1 MAARLPFE
9 HGESRFGF
17 IRGCY
22 EKVLAS
28 GTRQRVHAY
37 RAGSDNLS
45 AEIEGL
51 REGVA
56 PTAFTVHALLPDSP
70 AGIRI
75 AFFRPEGTYN
85 HMNSTKA
92 VLMTI
97 LTAGIGLAAGHK
109 LPQELQNIAPET
121 SVDVI
126 VQYRDQPTE
135 VNHSR
140 VSALGGE
147 LKRSLEIIRAAHYS
161 ISAGQLEALSQ
172 DPEVE
177 AIWPD
182 RKVFATWSLWG
193 FGNTAIYTGLPDFG
207 WRTVGADLAGSSF
220 GVTGAGV
227 GIAVIDSG
235 VASHDDL
242 KGGGL
247 LGALTS
253 RVVHSETLLAQGT
266 TADQYGHGSHV
277 AGIIAGNGTDS
288 SGLLYNY
295 TVRGIAPGANIISLK
310 VLDGTGAGT
319 DSVVIAAIQRAIAL
333 KSQYNIRVINLSLGR
348 PVIESY
354 QNDPLCLA
362 VQQAWQAGIVVVVA
376 AGNGGRDNS
385 LGTNGYGTI
394 TAPGNSPY
402 VITVGAMNTNGTL
415 TPTDDKIASYSSK
428 GPTSIDHIVKPDLV
442 APGNRVVSL
451 RDVGSTLDTTYST
464 NQAATSVYSA
474 LGANVA
480 GSYYVLSGTSMATP
494 MVSGAAALMIQHNP
508 SLTPDQVKARLMKTA
523 TKFAPGYTTATDPVT
538 GVTYTDEFDIFTIG
552 AGYLDI
558 PAALGN
564 TDVFTGSAMSPTAA
578 FDPSTNSVYLEP
590 SALMAVWG
598 TGAVS
603 ANMAVWGTTTVWGSS
618 VFVNGTM
625 AVWGTGAVWGTMAVW
640 GTSTPEAC
648 LAVWGTG
655 AVWGASQTS
664 SQANIVA
671 LAGDN

>member
-1 MAARLPFE
+1 MDSIKTFLIATL
-9 HGESRFGF
+9 
-17 IRGCY
+17 
-22 EKVLAS
+22 
-28 GTRQRVHAY
+28 
-37 RAGSDNLS
+37 
-45 AEIEGL
+45 
-51 REGVA
+51 
-56 PTAFTVHALLPDSP
+56 TV
-70 AGIRI
+70 
-75 AFFRPEGTYN
+75 
-85 HMNSTKA
+85 
-92 VLMTI
+92 
-97 LTAGIGLAAGHK
+97 GIGLAAGSK
-109 LPQELQNIAPET
+109 LPDELRNIAPET

-126 VQYRDQPTE
+126 VQYRQQPTE

-147 LKRSLEIIRAAHYS
+147 FKRSLEVIRAAHYS
-161 ISAGQLEALSQ
+161 ISAGQLEALSE

-182 RKVFATWSLWG
+182 RKVFSTWSLWG

-207 WRTVGADLAGSSF
+207 WRTVGADLATSSF

-235 VASHDDL
+235 VGSYDDL

-247 LGALTS
+247 LGALSS
-253 RVVHSETLLAQGT
+253 RVVYSATLLPQGNA
-266 TADQYGHGSHV
+266 ADQYGHGSHV

-288 SGLLYNY
+288 TGLLYNY
-295 TVRGIAPGANIISLK
+295 TVRGIAPNANIISLK
-310 VLDGTGAGT
+310 VLDGTGTGT
-319 DSVVIAAIQRAIAL
+319 DSAVIAAIQRAISL

-348 PVIESY
+348 PVSASY

-442 APGNRVVSL
+442 APGNRIVSL
-451 RDVGSTLDTTYST
+451 RDVGSTLDTTYSS
-464 NQAATSVYSA
+464 NQAATSVYST
-474 LGANVA
+474 LGGNVA

-508 SLTPDQVKARLMKTA
+508 ALTPDQIKARLMKTA
-523 TKFAPGYTTATDPVT
+523 TKFAPGYTSATDPVT
-538 GVTYTDEFDIFTIG
+538 KVTYIDENDIFTIG

-578 FDPSTNSVYLEP
+578 FNTSTNSVSLEP
-590 SALMAVWG
+590 TALLAVWG
-598 TGAVS
+598 TGTVS
-603 ANMAVWGTTTVWGSS
+603 ANLAVWGTTTVWGSS
-618 VFVNGTM
+618 VFVNGSL
-625 AVWGTGAVWGTMAVW
+625 AVWGTGAVWGTLAVW
-640 GTSTPEAC
+640 GTSTPGAC

-655 AVWGASQTS
+655 AVWGTSQTS
-664 SQANIVA
+664 SLANIVA
-671 LAGDN
+671 IAGDN